1 MLIKYL
7 IITLVSYCYVT
18 MYLKIKNI
26 KTAMIVFVCMPAGQK
41 FRNGVA
47 GGPDLEFSQGYNTQG
62 SGFPSSGGLPGTKLL
77 PKWFTM

>member
-26 KTAMIVFVCMPAGQK
+26 KTAMIVFVCYACRSEIQK
-41 FRNGVA
+41 WCGW
-47 GGPDLEFSQGYNTQG
+47 G
-62 SGFPSSGGLPGTKLL
+62 S
-77 PKWFTM
+77 